1 MLSNIVDFETIIEDF
16 ETIVTDDSL
25 FVFPFTELL

>member
-1 MLSNIVDFETIIEDF
+1 MLLIIVDFEITFENF
-16 ETIVTDDSL
+16 ETEVTDDSW

>member
-1 MLSNIVDFETIIEDF
+1 MLSNIVDFETTFENF
-16 ETIVTDDSL
+16 ETEVTDDSW